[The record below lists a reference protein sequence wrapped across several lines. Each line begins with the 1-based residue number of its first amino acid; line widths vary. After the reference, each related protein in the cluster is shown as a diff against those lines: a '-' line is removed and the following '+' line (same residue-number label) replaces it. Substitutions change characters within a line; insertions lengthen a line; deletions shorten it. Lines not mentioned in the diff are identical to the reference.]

1 MAHKHVFIYLFKLA
15 NLALKNCSKFHS
27 LFFIKILVSIFKTI
41 IDFILRIFIKVFLN
55 CEYIFNIFKNEF
67 LVLCIVYTIFASVT
81 NLCNIFLIFYDYLNF
96 CYFTIFGSVKF
107 AVENFITS
115 NLYFIKSVIYLRDIM
130 VSTKERFQIRL
141 TMIINSSDCKKMIAL
156 FVFNFIHLF
165 LLLPH
170 KRFKGGSLFITNLLI
185 LLHFSF
191 LLKKIPEFIS

>member
-1 MAHKHVFIYLFKLA
+1 MSSFIFFKLA
-15 NLALKNCSKFHS
+15 NLALKNYSKFHS

-67 LVLCIVYTIFASVT
+67 LVLCIVYTIFTSVT

-141 TMIINSSDCKKMIAL
+141 TLISNSSDCKKMIAL
-156 FVFNFIHLF
+156 FLFNFIHLF

-170 KRFKGGSLFITNLLI
+170 KRFKVGSFFITNFI

-191 LLKKIPEFIS
+191 LLKEIPEFIS